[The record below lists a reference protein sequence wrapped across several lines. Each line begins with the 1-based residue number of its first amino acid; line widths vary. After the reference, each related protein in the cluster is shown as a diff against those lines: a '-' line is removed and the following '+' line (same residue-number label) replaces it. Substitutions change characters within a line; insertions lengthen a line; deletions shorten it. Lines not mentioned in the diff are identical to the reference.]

1 MVWKFNDEQPIY
13 QQIISQIKERIVA
26 GEWKAGDKLKSVR
39 ELALEAGVNPNTM
52 QKALAELEREGL
64 VYSQR
69 TAGRFVSDNKE
80 KTDRLLEEMT
90 MECIKTFVAQ
100 MEKMGYKKEQIIEML
115 NKTETQLKNRLNPK
129 DWHLLKKLMM
139 TVNLKYL

>member
-26 GEWKAGDKLKSVR
+26 GEWKAGSKLKSVR

-80 KTDRLLEEMT
+80 KTDRLQEEMT

-115 NKTETQLKNRLNPK
+115 NNYISENK
-129 DWHLLKKLMM
+129 
-139 TVNLKYL
+139 

>member
-80 KTDRLLEEMT
+80 KTDRLQEKMT

-115 NKTETQLKNRLNPK
+115 NKYISANK
-129 DWHLLKKLMM
+129 
-139 TVNLKYL
+139 

>member
-115 NKTETQLKNRLNPK
+115 NKYISENK
-129 DWHLLKKLMM
+129 
-139 TVNLKYL
+139 